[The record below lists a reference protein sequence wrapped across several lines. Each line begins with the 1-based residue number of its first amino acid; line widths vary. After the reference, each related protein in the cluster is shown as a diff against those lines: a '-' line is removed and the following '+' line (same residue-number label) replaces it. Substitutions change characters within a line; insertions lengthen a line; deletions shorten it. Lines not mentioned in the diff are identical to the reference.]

1 MADHR
6 TGVAAQVVVADVDDP
21 AGPLLDSAAE
31 HHLGRVLRLRE
42 GEVVC
47 AADGAGGWRHCT
59 FGRSDRLVPT
69 DVAGR
74 VPAPGE
80 PTTVAFVPV
89 KGDRPELVVQKLTE
103 IGVDRI
109 VVTSSDRSVVR
120 WDGDRAAKHLE
131 KLRRVALLA
140 TEQCRRLWLPDVSLA
155 PLDDLLA
162 HGIAVADM
170 GGGEPDG
177 SCRAVVVGPEGGW
190 SDRERETAA
199 SRPGSPTA
207 VSLGEHVLR
216 AETAAIVA
224 GVLVTA
230 LRRASA
236 DGPRP

>member
-6 TGVAAQVVVADVDDP
+6 TGVATQVVVADVDDP
-21 AGPLLDSAAE
+21 AGPVLDAAAS
-31 HHLGRVLRLRE
+31 HHLGRVLRLRA

-47 AADGAGGWRHCT
+47 AADGAGGWRRCS
-59 FGRSDRLVPT
+59 FDGSDRLVPT

-74 VPAPGE
+74 EPAPTD

-109 VVTSSDRSVVR
+109 VVTSSERSVVR
-120 WDGDRAAKHLE
+120 WDGDRADKHLE

-162 HGIAVADM
+162 DGIAVADM
-170 GGGEPDG
+170 GGVGPG
-177 SCRAVVVGPEGGW
+177 PSCRSVVVGPEGGW
-190 SDRERETAA
+190 SDRERDAA
-199 SRPGSPTA
+199 ESRPGSPQP

-224 GVLVTA
+224 GVLVTS
-230 LRRASA
+230 LRNAGTRSS
-236 DGPRP
+236 